1 MSLFAG
7 ASIKHIFS
15 LPPKLASHPQKAEQ
29 PLPKGCLPLRLPLHL
44 PHSLPLLA
52 VCFTASAAVSTV
64 LLAGYLIA
72 LLFAR
77 LRYSCH
83 SIPASLAVTPPLP
96 TTLSLCPFHWGSCC
110 TCHMCVALSLG
121 VNFINGIQ
129 RQWTAS
135 VSLAASLHSLPSL
148 FYLPPSSPWHPLR
161 HCPADSC
168 ALPYVVNKIFMRTK
182 T

>member
-29 PLPKGCLPLRLPLHL
+29 PLPKGCPPLRLPLRLSPHLPLHL

-52 VCFTASAAVSTV
+52 VCFSAAAAVSTV

-77 LRYSCH
+77 LRYRRH
-83 SIPASLAVTPPLP
+83 YIPASLAVTPPP
-96 TTLSLCPFHWGSCC
+96 
-110 TCHMCVALSLG
+110 
-121 VNFINGIQ
+121 
-129 RQWTAS
+129 
-135 VSLAASLHSLPSL
+135 
-148 FYLPPSSPWHPLR
+148 PPSPSASTTGAAAAHVTCASRCRLVLILLMAYSASGRQASP
-161 HCPADSC
+161 
-168 ALPYVVNKIFMRTK
+168 
-182 T
+182 